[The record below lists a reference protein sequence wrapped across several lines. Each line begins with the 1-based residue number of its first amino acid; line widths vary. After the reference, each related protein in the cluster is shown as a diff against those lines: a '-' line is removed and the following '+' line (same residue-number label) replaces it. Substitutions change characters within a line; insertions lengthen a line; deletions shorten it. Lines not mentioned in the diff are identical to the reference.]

1 MRMKFCPLALLILF
15 PSDVR
20 AQEAVSICLEQA
32 QKATLA
38 EHPRPVQQAAKSLPA
53 RENHPRLFWIIPT
66 FTVSNSSS
74 PISLTSG
81 EKFRLF
87 IRNTADPFT
96 VTYTAFGAGIQQA
109 NNGLS
114 GYGQGAAGYGKRLA
128 AGLADE
134 TSVGFFQAYLFPSVL
149 HQDPRYF
156 RKGSGPLK
164 ERLMNAIIRPIVTR
178 KDSGGRTF
186 DWSGLLGVTASS
198 SLSNVYYPAADRG
211 IEPTFKRV
219 ATSIPFSVIDHLIDE
234 FGPNLEKKFL
244 RRK

>member
-1 MRMKFCPLALLILF
+1 MRMKFYLLALLILL
-15 PSDVR
+15 PTDVR
-20 AQEAVSICLEQA
+20 AQEALSICLERA

-38 EHPRPVQQAAKSLPA
+38 EHSRPVQQAAKSLPA
-53 RENHPRLFWIIPT
+53 QENHPRLFWIIPT
-66 FTVSNSSS
+66 FTVSNGSS

-81 EKFRLF
+81 EKFGLF
-87 IRNTADPFT
+87 FSNIRDPFT
-96 VTYTAFGAGIQQA
+96 VTNTAFGAGIQQA
-109 NNGLS
+109 SNGLPR
-114 GYGQGAAGYGKRLA
+114 YGQGAAGYGKRLA
-128 AGLADE
+128 AGFADE
-134 TSVGFFQAYLFPSVL
+134 TSVSFFRAYLFPSVL

-164 ERLMNAIIRPIVTR
+164 ERLINAIIRPVVTR

-186 DWSGLLGVTASS
+186 DWSGLLGATASS

-219 ATSIPFSVIDHLIDE
+219 ATGIPFAVIDHLIDE

>member
-1 MRMKFCPLALLILF
+1 MRMKFYPLALLILF

-20 AQEAVSICLEQA
+20 AQEAASICLEQA

-87 IRNTADPFT
+87 FRNTADPYT

-114 GYGQGAAGYGKRLA
+114 GYGQGAAGYGRRLA

-134 TSVGFFQAYLFPSVL
+134 TSAGFFRTYLFPSVL
-149 HQDPRYF
+149 HQDPRYY
-156 RKGSGPLK
+156 RKASGPLK

-178 KDSGGRTF
+178 KDSGGRTV

-219 ATSIPFSVIDHLIDE
+219 ATSIPLSVIDHLIDE

-244 RRK
+244 GRK

>member
-1 MRMKFCPLALLILF
+1 MRLKSYPLALLILI

-20 AQEAVSICLEQA
+20 AQQAASICMEQA
-32 QKATLA
+32 QRATLA

-53 RENHPRLFWIIPT
+53 RENHPRLFWIMPT

-81 EKFRLF
+81 EKSRLYL
-87 IRNTADPFT
+87 RNTADPFT
-96 VTYTAFGAGIQQA
+96 VTCTAFGAGIQQP

-134 TSVGFFQAYLFPSVL
+134 KSVGFFRAYLFPSVF

-164 ERLMNAIIRPIVTR
+164 ERLMNAISRPIVTR

-198 SLSNVYYPAADRG
+198 SLSNVYYSAADRG
-211 IEPTFKRV
+211 IERTFKRV
-219 ATSIPFSVIDHLIDE
+219 ATGIPFKMID
-234 FGPNLEKKFL
+234 P
-244 RRK
+244 

>member
-1 MRMKFCPLALLILF
+1 
-15 PSDVR
+15 
-20 AQEAVSICLEQA
+20 
-32 QKATLA
+32 
-38 EHPRPVQQAAKSLPA
+38 
-53 RENHPRLFWIIPT
+53 
-66 FTVSNSSS
+66 
-74 PISLTSG
+74 
-81 EKFRLF
+81 
-87 IRNTADPFT
+87 
-96 VTYTAFGAGIQQA
+96 VTYIAFGAGIQQA

-114 GYGQGAAGYGKRLA
+114 GYGQGAAGYGKRLT

-134 TSVGFFQAYLFPSVL
+134 TSVGFFRAYLFPSVL

-211 IEPTFKRV
+211 IEPTFKRI

>member
-1 MRMKFCPLALLILF
+1 MRMKFYPLALLILF

-87 IRNTADPFT
+87 FTNTADPF
-96 VTYTAFGAGIQQA
+96 YGDLHRFRRGNSAG
-109 NNGLS
+109 
-114 GYGQGAAGYGKRLA
+114 K
-128 AGLADE
+128 
-134 TSVGFFQAYLFPSVL
+134 
-149 HQDPRYF
+149 
-156 RKGSGPLK
+156 
-164 ERLMNAIIRPIVTR
+164 
-178 KDSGGRTF
+178 
-186 DWSGLLGVTASS
+186 
-198 SLSNVYYPAADRG
+198 
-211 IEPTFKRV
+211 
-219 ATSIPFSVIDHLIDE
+219 
-234 FGPNLEKKFL
+234 
-244 RRK
+244 